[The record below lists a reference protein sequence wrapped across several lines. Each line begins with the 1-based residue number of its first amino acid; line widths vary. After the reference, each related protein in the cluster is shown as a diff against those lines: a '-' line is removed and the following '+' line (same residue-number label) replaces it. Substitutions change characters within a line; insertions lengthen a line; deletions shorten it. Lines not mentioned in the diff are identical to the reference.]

1 MWSHLVS
8 TQINHKLQSMND
20 MKKIFVILLSI
31 MPLIAWANVRMTISD
46 GIDNAQIKGKM
57 ESTISAILT
66 EVNKAQAEGR
76 DLRLGAIGV
85 PENVQVSMSMLWENS
100 PFVCTD
106 EEIVEHCLTT
116 GSGYQIRN
124 IPLEMRPVSDEEFN
138 ESEYQ
143 EAVISFDK
151 QGRLESFY
159 LSISMNLYMNVVRG
173 NKELTDLRRR
183 QLILDYVEK
192 FRTSYNQKDIHFLEQ
207 IFSDDA
213 LIITGKVIKQ
223 KKDHIALPDKIIYK
237 KQTKQEYL
245 TNLRRVFAVNSYIRV
260 TFDEIK
266 VMRHPVNP
274 NFYGVTLHQGYT
286 SNNYHDEGYLFLLW
300 DFTDEDMPQIHVR
313 TWQPDQINGGRIP
326 EDEIFSLSDFD
337 I

>member
-46 GIDNAQIKGKM
+46 GIDNAQIKEKM

-66 EVNKAQAEGR
+66 EANNAQAEGR

-159 LSISMNLYMNVVRG
+159 LSISMNLYMNVVRN

-192 FRTSYNQKDIHFLEQ
+192 FRTSYNQKDINFLEQ

-223 KKDHIALPDKIIYK
+223 KKDHIALPDKIVYK

-260 TFDEIK
+260 TFDDIK

>member
-1 MWSHLVS
+1 
-8 TQINHKLQSMND
+8 

-31 MPLIAWANVRMTISD
+31 TPLIAWANVRMTISD

-192 FRTSYNQKDIHFLEQ
+192 FRTSYKLSSRRKTILLCRIRLCIRSKPNKSTSPISVACLPP
-207 IFSDDA
+207 
-213 LIITGKVIKQ
+213 
-223 KKDHIALPDKIIYK
+223 IAIS
-237 KQTKQEYL
+237 
-245 TNLRRVFAVNSYIRV
+245 A
-260 TFDEIK
+260 
-266 VMRHPVNP
+266 
-274 NFYGVTLHQGYT
+274 
-286 SNNYHDEGYLFLLW
+286 
-300 DFTDEDMPQIHVR
+300 
-313 TWQPDQINGGRIP
+313 
-326 EDEIFSLSDFD
+326 
-337 I
+337 

>member
-192 FRTSYNQKDIHFLEQ
+192 FRTSYNQKDINFLEQ

-223 KKDHIALPDKIIYK
+223 KKDHIALPDKIVYK

-286 SNNYHDEGYLFLLW
+286 SNNYHDDGYLFLLW

-326 EDEIFSLSDFD
+326 EEEIFSLSDFD